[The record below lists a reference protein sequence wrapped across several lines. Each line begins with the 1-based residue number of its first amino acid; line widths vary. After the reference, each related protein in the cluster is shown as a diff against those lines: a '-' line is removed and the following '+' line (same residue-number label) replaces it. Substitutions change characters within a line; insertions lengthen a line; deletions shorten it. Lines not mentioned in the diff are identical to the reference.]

1 MYGANQF
8 DQDDLILQLKNMPKP
23 PISKELAKEIGFDPK
38 KYEGMINNLLCQI
51 HEVRKERLKEKYLFD
66 EKLKTLQYNA
76 PTKAKMNSIKN
87 KLKKNNTKNSKINL
101 NRPKSNYKSIKS
113 SGYGITPKKI
123 NIFSTR
129 PRKKTK
135 DIKNI
140 IPVGQK
146 VVNKKSKN
154 ILTNNKSNHS
164 LNKINNNMNNINEFY
179 TFKNME
185 INNNNNSKVLKGEK
199 NDINNINKNLNNF
212 NSIGN
217 NLININEN
225 NYKRNNNK
233 PPLTYYDE
241 IMKEIEKMQ
250 NQNKLIEER
259 YQNISNEVPQNKIIN
274 NEKTN
279 ISQDKNKKINNLLK
293 NNNNNQSNQ
302 SKYKIYE
309 DVIKSNVQLISKDI
323 IDDLLYELILDLKK
337 IEDKRAEKQRIEKEN
352 KIKKILNL
360 DEDKKKLKKKV
371 GVKNK
376 NIQNQIKFI
385 AEPNQEL
392 INKCNKS
399 KNDFKKFMILK
410 GSFFTNDIFKI
421 YDDFVEE
428 MSKSVIEQGLNFYI
442 KQMEDFIKKIEIKK

>member
-66 EKLKTLQYNA
+66 EKLKSLQYNA

-87 KLKKNNTKNSKINL
+87 KLKKNNTKNNKINL

-135 DIKNI
+135 DNKNS

-146 VVNKKSKN
+146 LANKKSKN
-154 ILTNNKSNHS
+154 ILTNNKSNNS

-185 INNNNNSKVLKGEK
+185 INSNNNSKVLKGEK
-199 NDINNINKNLNNF
+199 NEINNTNLNLNNF
-212 NSIGN
+212 NSLNN
-217 NLININEN
+217 NLNNINESN
-225 NYKRNNNK
+225 GNSNK
-233 PPLTYYDE
+233 PPLTFYDE

-250 NQNKLIEER
+250 NQNKLIEEK
-259 YQNISNEVPQNKIIN
+259 YQNISDDVPLNKIIN
-274 NEKTN
+274 NEKAN
-279 ISQDKNKKINNLLK
+279 LSQDKNKIMNNLLK
-293 NNNNNQSNQ
+293 NNNKNQLNQ

-309 DVIKSNVQLISKDI
+309 DVIKSNVQLISKEI

-337 IEDKRAEKQRIEKEN
+337 IEDKRAEKQKLEKEN

-360 DEDKKKLKKKV
+360 DEDEKKLKKKI

-376 NIQNQIKFI
+376 SKILNQIKFI

-392 INKCNKS
+392 INKCNKN

-428 MSKSVIEQGLNFYI
+428 MSKSVIEQELNFYI
-442 KQMEDFIKKIEIKK
+442 KQMEDFIKKIENKK

>member
-1 MYGANQF
+1 
-8 DQDDLILQLKNMPKP
+8 
-23 PISKELAKEIGFDPK
+23 
-38 KYEGMINNLLCQI
+38 
-51 HEVRKERLKEKYLFD
+51 
-66 EKLKTLQYNA
+66 
-76 PTKAKMNSIKN
+76 
-87 KLKKNNTKNSKINL
+87 
-101 NRPKSNYKSIKS
+101 
-113 SGYGITPKKI
+113 
-123 NIFSTR
+123 
-129 PRKKTK
+129 
-135 DIKNI
+135 
-140 IPVGQK
+140 
-146 VVNKKSKN
+146 
-154 ILTNNKSNHS
+154 
-164 LNKINNNMNNINEFY
+164 MNNINEFY

-225 NYKRNNNK
+225 NYKSNNNK

-392 INKCNKS
+392 INKCNKN

>member
-1 MYGANQF
+1 MHGANQF
-8 DQDDLILQLKNMPKP
+8 DQDDLFLQLKNMPKP

-38 KYEGMINNLLCQI
+38 KYEGIINNLLCQI

-66 EKLKTLQYNA
+66 EKLKSIQYNA

-87 KLKKNNTKNSKINL
+87 KLKKNNTKNTKINF

-135 DIKNI
+135 DIKNS
-140 IPVGQK
+140 IPLGQK
-146 VVNKKSKN
+146 VVNKRSKN

-185 INNNNNSKVLKGEK
+185 INSNNNSKVLKGEK
-199 NDINNINKNLNNF
+199 NEINKINKNQNNLNSLNNNEYNY
-212 NSIGN
+212 NS
-217 NLININEN
+217 
-225 NYKRNNNK
+225 NYNK

-250 NQNKLIEER
+250 NQNKLIEEK
-259 YQNISNEVPQNKIIN
+259 YQNISDDVPQNKIIN

-279 ISQDKNKKINNLLK
+279 MGQDKNKIINNLLK
-293 NNNNNQSNQ
+293 NNNNNNQSNQ

-337 IEDKRAEKQRIEKEN
+337 IEDKKAEKQRIEKEN

-360 DEDKKKLKKKV
+360 DEDEKKLKKKV

-376 NIQNQIKFI
+376 SKIPNLIKFI

-392 INKCNKS
+392 INKCNKN

>member
-1 MYGANQF
+1 MYGVNQF

-38 KYEGMINNLLCQI
+38 KYEGVINNLLCQI

-66 EKLKTLQYNA
+66 EKLKSLQYNG
-76 PTKAKMNSIKN
+76 PSKAKMNNIKN
-87 KLKKNNTKNSKINL
+87 KLKKNNTKISL

-135 DIKNI
+135 DIKNS

-146 VVNKKSKN
+146 AVNKKSKN
-154 ILTNNKSNHS
+154 ILSNNKSTNS
-164 LNKINNNMNNINEFY
+164 LNKVNNNIGNFY
-179 TFKNME
+179 TFKNVE
-185 INNNNNSKVLKGEK
+185 INSKNNSKVIKGENKDINNLNSNNFNKPK
-199 NDINNINKNLNNF
+199 NNLNNINKG
-212 NSIGN
+212 ID
-217 NLININEN
+217 
-225 NYKRNNNK
+225 YNNN

-250 NQNKLIEER
+250 NQNRLIEER
-259 YQNISNEVPQNKIIN
+259 YQNICDDAPQNKIIN
-274 NEKTN
+274 NEKAN
-279 ISQDKNKKINNLLK
+279 ISQDKDKIMNIFLKGNNQS
-293 NNNNNQSNQ
+293 NHSNQSNQ

-309 DVIKSNVQLISKDI
+309 DIIKSNVELISKDI
-323 IDDLLYELILDLKK
+323 IEDLLYELILDLKK
-337 IEDKRAEKQRIEKEN
+337 IEDKRAEKQKIENEN

-360 DEDKKKLKKKV
+360 NEDEKKLKNKFE
-371 GVKNK
+371 VKNK
-376 NIQNQIKFI
+376 SKNQINFI
-385 AEPNQEL
+385 AEPKKEF
-392 INKCNKS
+392 INKCNKY
-399 KNDFKKFMILK
+399 KNDFKNYMILK
-410 GSFFTNDIFKI
+410 GSFLTNDIFKI

-442 KQMEDFIKKIEIKK
+442 KQMENFIKKIENKK

>member
-23 PISKELAKEIGFDPK
+23 PISKELAKELGFDPK
-38 KYEGMINNLLCQI
+38 KYEGMINSLLCQI

-76 PTKAKMNSIKN
+76 PTKAKMNNIKN
-87 KLKKNNTKNSKINL
+87 KLKKNNTKNSKLNL

-135 DIKNI
+135 DNKNN

-146 VVNKKSKN
+146 VVNKKNKN
-154 ILTNNKSNHS
+154 ILASNKSNNS
-164 LNKINNNMNNINEFY
+164 LNKINNNVGKLFA
-179 TFKNME
+179 FKNME
-185 INNNNNSKVLKGEK
+185 INSNNNSKVTKDEK
-199 NDINNINKNLNNF
+199 NDINNINLNNF
-212 NSIGN
+212 ISANN
-217 NLININEN
+217 NLNGINEN
-225 NYKRNNNK
+225 SANNNSNK

-250 NQNKLIEER
+250 NQNRLIEER
-259 YQNISNEVPQNKIIN
+259 YQNIGDDVPQNKILN

-279 ISQDKNKKINNLLK
+279 MSQDKNIIMNNFLK
-293 NNNNNQSNQ
+293 GNTNKSNQ

-309 DVIKSNVQLISKDI
+309 DIIKSNVQLISQDI

-337 IEDKRAEKQRIEKEN
+337 IEDKRAEIEKKEKEN

-360 DEDKKKLKKKV
+360 DEDEKKLKKKV
-371 GVKNK
+371 GSKNK
-376 NIQNQIKFI
+376 IKNQNQIKFM
-385 AEPNQEL
+385 AEPNKEL
-392 INKCNKS
+392 INKCNKN
-399 KNDFKKFMILK
+399 KNDFKNYMILK
-410 GSFFTNDIFKI
+410 GSFLTNDIFKI

-428 MSKSVIEQGLNFYI
+428 MSKSVVEQGLNFYI
-442 KQMEDFIKKIEIKK
+442 KQMENFIKKIENKK